1 MPMNANAPHSAI
13 AILKLP
19 AKVPALIRYAQGIVK
34 SVTGNPSFPN
44 PAPTLAEVTAAIDAL
59 SVAETAALARTKGAV
74 VTRDAAR
81 ATLVKLLKQLL
92 GHIQKVADGD
102 AESSAVVITSAGVPV
117 RKTPVRP
124 PRGFH
129 ATTGDV
135 TGSAKLVVP
144 AASRRA
150 AYDWEY
156 SIDGGKTWVAS
167 PSTLGARTTVT
178 GLPAG
183 TTVQF
188 RFRVLTKTG
197 EGDWS
202 QPTALL
208 VK

>member
-1 MPMNANAPHSAI
+1 MAPTTSTPHPAI

-19 AKVPALIRYAQGIVK
+19 AKVPALIQYAAGIVK

-44 PAPTLAEVTAAIDAL
+44 PTPTLAQVTGAINAL
-59 SVAETAALARTKGAV
+59 GTAETAALARTRGAV
-74 VTRDAAR
+74 LTRDAAR
-81 ATLVKLLKQLL
+81 TALATLLKQLL
-92 GHIQKVADGD
+92 GHIQTVADGD
-102 AESSAVVITSAGVPV
+102 AASSAVVIASAGVAV

-129 ATTGDV
+129 ATTGAV

-156 SIDGGKTWVAS
+156 STDGGKTWVAS
-167 PSTLGARTTVT
+167 PSTLGARTTVM

-188 RFRVLTKTG
+188 RYRALTKTG

>member
-1 MPMNANAPHSAI
+1 MTISTAARHPAI

-19 AKVPALIRYAQGIVK
+19 AKVPLLLQYGQGIVK
-34 SVTGNPSFPN
+34 GMTGNPSFPN
-44 PAPTLAEVTAAIDAL
+44 PTPTLAKVTSALDAL

-74 VTRDAAR
+74 LVRSAAR
-81 ATLVKLLKQLL
+81 VALVTLLKQLL
-92 GHIQKVADGD
+92 GSIQVTADGD
-102 AESSAVVITSAGVPV
+102 VENSAAIIASAGVAV
-117 RKTPVRP
+117 RKTAVRP
-124 PRGFH
+124 ARGFH
-129 ATTGDV
+129 ATTGPV

-144 AASRRA
+144 AAGKRA
-150 AYDWEY
+150 SYDWEL
-156 SIDGGKTWVAS
+156 STDGGKTWVAA
-167 PSTLGARTTVT
+167 PSTLGARTTIT

-188 RFRVLTKTG
+188 RVRALTKAG